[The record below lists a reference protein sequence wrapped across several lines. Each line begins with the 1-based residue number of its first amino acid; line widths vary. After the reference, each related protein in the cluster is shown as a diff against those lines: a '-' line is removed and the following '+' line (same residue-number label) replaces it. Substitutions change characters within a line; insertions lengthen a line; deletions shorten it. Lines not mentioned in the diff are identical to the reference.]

1 MVKKEKEEITIVE
14 QQLCKEYADPK
25 ELYLPNGKADDFAKK
40 FSEISNRQLR
50 KVLNNVKLALR
61 LNRDSFEKA
70 RKQMFILVAMGAYDA
85 GRNGDLAI
93 LYEFLKSTI
102 NENSIQTEED
112 IKTFD
117 RLFTSIVAYHRIEGG
132 KE

>member
-1 MVKKEKEEITIVE
+1 MF
-14 QQLCKEYADPK
+14 
-25 ELYLPNGKADDFAKK
+25 LPNVKADDFSKK

-93 LYEFLKSTI
+93 LYEFLKSMI

-117 RLFTSIVAYHRIEGG
+117 RLFTSIVV